1 MKNYRSPVNVVTL
14 ADCSL
19 ALSAR
24 SAGGKAIACQLMEH
38 RYRLETSGRYL
49 IIRDPIDQSDG
60 SGNRLNVDKYQFVD
74 SSCLSATPAA
84 QTRTVSA
91 GVL

>member
-1 MKNYRSPVNVVTL
+1 MKNYRSLVNVVTV
-14 ADCSL
+14 AGCSP
-19 ALSAR
+19 ALSVR

-38 RYRLETSGRYL
+38 RYRLKTSGRHL
-49 IIRDPIDQSDG
+49 RDPIDQSDG
-60 SGNRLNVDKYQFVD
+60 SGDRLNVDKYQFVF
-74 SSCLSATPAA
+74 SCLSAPPAA